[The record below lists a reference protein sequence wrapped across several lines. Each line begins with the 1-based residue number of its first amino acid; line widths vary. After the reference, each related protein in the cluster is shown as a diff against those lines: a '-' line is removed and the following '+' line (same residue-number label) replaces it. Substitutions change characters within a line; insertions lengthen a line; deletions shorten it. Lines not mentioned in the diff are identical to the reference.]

1 MKKEKE
7 KREGAP
13 FEEIMTE
20 NYPKYGQT
28 QKQIKEAQM
37 TPNKIND
44 KKKKKFCQTYHFQ
57 ITENKNE
64 EKNPDKSRAGKIILL

>member
-28 QKQIKEAQM
+28 QKQIKEA
-37 TPNKIND
+37 
-44 KKKKKFCQTYHFQ
+44 
-57 ITENKNE
+57 
-64 EKNPDKSRAGKIILL
+64 